1 MKSKFFLLI
10 IFTVILFTDVKF
22 VFAQGCSGLNY
33 EMVSYDSNSQSTGRT
48 PLFDINI
55 FGQQCFPIASKGDVA
70 NGNQYQNG
78 FQFLFDLMIGVSI
91 ALAVIIFTFG
101 AAQGIIEDTFN
112 YKLNIPDKIEAKKRM
127 ENSLVGLLII
137 LGSWLVINTIN
148 PDLLRLPVLQ
158 GLDQLQTRNTS
169 GTGPSGVNIGPG
181 LR

>member
-1 MKSKFFLLI
+1 
-10 IFTVILFTDVKF
+10 
-22 VFAQGCSGLNY
+22 
-33 EMVSYDSNSQSTGRT
+33 
-48 PLFDINI
+48 
-55 FGQQCFPIASKGDVA
+55 
-70 NGNQYQNG
+70 
-78 FQFLFDLMIGVSI
+78 
-91 ALAVIIFTFG
+91 
-101 AAQGIIEDTFN
+101 
-112 YKLNIPDKIEAKKRM
+112 M